1 MKAPATEAHERH
13 MANLKR
19 MTRADQ
25 RREYIEGVKR
35 AEGKYFGKILA
46 DDYAAWWHAEKEKAN
61 ARNRSSIPSEP

>member
-1 MKAPATEAHERH
+1 MKTPATEAHERH
-13 MANLKR
+13 MSNLKR
-19 MTRADQ
+19 ISRDDH

>member
-1 MKAPATEAHERH
+1 MN
-13 MANLKR
+13 NLKR
-19 MTRADQ
+19 ISRADH